1 VVVNRK
7 NKFVKKKYLEKW
19 LVMREIKSRK
29 NMDSSAWHI
38 LNFAIM
44 EKKLI
49 FDFGLLGLDIKGPS

>member
-1 VVVNRK
+1 MAGYER
-7 NKFVKKKYLEKW
+7 NKKQ
-19 LVMREIKSRK
+19 K